1 MIIKVYSVWNN
12 EDDLSTHQ
20 NYFTSKKQAEMHEE
34 SFRNRFK
41 QQGYY
46 RNNRREK
53 VALEDLDLEIKESQ
67 IDLKQYV
74 RAEVNYHINE
84 IFDDVHSYL
93 NTESGDITPEQTL
106 KLKSIENELSTLI
119 LNQVKQNI

>member
-20 NYFTSKKQAEMHEE
+20 NYFTSKEQAEMHKE

-67 IDLKQYV
+67 IDLKQYI
-74 RAEVNYHINE
+74 ASEVKHYIDE

-106 KLKSIENELSTLI
+106 KLESIKNELSTLI
-119 LNQVKQNI
+119 LNQVKQNL